1 MLPAMRMRPGTRCL
15 ALSLGLSLAAPTTA
29 FAAEPTTAGPQRR
42 APAAVEAYARAQ
54 ALVKQDELSEAID
67 QLDLASE
74 LEPAWSEPVKLR
86 VEVFGTLA
94 DRHHPSEIFT
104 SARAAD
110 LQRLIVLEPGVD
122 TAARQQELASL
133 RRQTEHAHK
142 VEARRRKL
150 MTPAL
155 IGMTASVALVI
166 SGAMLYSMK
175 PNDFLKPTAYRHE
188 NRDGAG
194 LGMLIAGAIVLPPAI
209 VLCVLAGKQARRD
222 SAARD
227 FKVETRGPRATVGL
241 TPQYVHSGGGVGLKL
256 RF

>member
-1 MLPAMRMRPGTRCL
+1 MRTRNGTRCL
-15 ALSLGLSLAAPTTA
+15 ALSLSLLVAAPMSA
-29 FAAEPTTAGPQRR
+29 SAAEPIASTPQTH

-54 ALVKQDELSEAID
+54 ALVKEGELAVAVD
-67 QLDLASE
+67 QLDLATE
-74 LEPAWSEPVKLR
+74 LEPGWAEPVRLR
-86 VEVFGTLA
+86 AEVFGTLA
-94 DRHHPSEIFT
+94 ERHRPSEIFS

-110 LQRLIVLEPGVD
+110 LQRLLVLEPGVD
-122 TAARQQELASL
+122 TAARQHELASL
-133 RRQTEHAHK
+133 RRQAEHAHK

-155 IGMTASVALVI
+155 IGMTTSVALVI

-175 PNDFLKPTAYRHE
+175 PNDFLKTSAYRYEH
-188 NRDGAG
+188 RDAAG

-227 FKVETRGPRATVGL
+227 LQIETRRARATVGL
-241 TPQYVHSGGGVGLKL
+241 TPQYVQSGGGMGLKL

>member
-1 MLPAMRMRPGTRCL
+1 MRTRNGTRCL
-15 ALSLGLSLAAPTTA
+15 ALSLSLLSAAPMSA
-29 FAAEPTTAGPQRR
+29 SAAEPLAASPQRR
-42 APAAVEAYARAQ
+42 APAALEAYAQAQ
-54 ALVKQDELSEAID
+54 KLVKDGELAVAVD
-67 QLDLASE
+67 QLDLATE
-74 LEPAWSEPVKLR
+74 LEPEWAEPVRLR
-86 VEVFGTLA
+86 AEIFGTLA

-110 LQRLIVLEPGVD
+110 LQRLLVLEPGVD
-122 TAARQQELASL
+122 TAARQHELASL
-133 RRQTEHAHK
+133 RKQTEHAHK

-175 PNDFLKPTAYRHE
+175 PNDFLKPSAYRYE
-188 NRDGAG
+188 NRDAAG

-227 FKVETRGPRATVGL
+227 FNVETRRPRATVGL
-241 TPQYVHSGGGVGLKL
+241 TPQYVHSGGGMGVKL